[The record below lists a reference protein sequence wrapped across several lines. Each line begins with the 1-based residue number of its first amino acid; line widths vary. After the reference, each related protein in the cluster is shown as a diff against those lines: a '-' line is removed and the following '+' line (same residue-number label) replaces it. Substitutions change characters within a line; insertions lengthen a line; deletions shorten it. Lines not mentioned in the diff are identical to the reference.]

1 MLNILLLMMDL
12 ETLGLA
18 RLEASAGEAA
28 SLLRALSNEK
38 RLMILCQLGDRE
50 MSVGQILPLVGLSQ
64 SALSQHL
71 AKLRDEAL
79 VTTRRDGTTIFYRIA
94 EPAVLKVIAVLAE
107 IYCPPVSAGKA

>member
-1 MLNILLLMMDL
+1 MIDL
-12 ETLGLA
+12 QTIGLD
-18 RLEASAGEAA
+18 RFEASVGEAA
-28 SLLRALSNEK
+28 GLLRALSNEK

-50 MSVGQILPLVGLSQ
+50 LSVGQMLALVGLSQ

-79 VTTRRDGTTIFYRIA
+79 VSTRRDGTTIFYRIT

-107 IYCPPVSAGKA
+107 IYCPPLPFERK

>member
-1 MLNILLLMMDL
+1 MIDL
-12 ETLGLA
+12 EIHGLD
-18 RLEASAGEAA
+18 RFEASAGEAA

-38 RLMILCQLGDRE
+38 RLMILCQLGDGE
-50 MSVGQILPLVGLSQ
+50 LSVGQMLSLVGLSQ

-79 VTTRRDGTTIFYRIA
+79 VSTRRDGTTIFYRIS

-107 IYCPPVSAGKA
+107 IYCPPLPSEKA